1 MSFLLHHFHF
11 RPLCNIMTHCYQNVS
26 VEFACRAPLFSG
38 YAVGWIWTSWQCK
51 QWCGDDKSM

>member
-11 RPLCNIMTHCYQNVS
+11 CPLCNIMTHCYQNVS
-26 VEFACRAPLFSG
+26 VEFACHAPLFSG

-51 QWCGDDKSM
+51 Q